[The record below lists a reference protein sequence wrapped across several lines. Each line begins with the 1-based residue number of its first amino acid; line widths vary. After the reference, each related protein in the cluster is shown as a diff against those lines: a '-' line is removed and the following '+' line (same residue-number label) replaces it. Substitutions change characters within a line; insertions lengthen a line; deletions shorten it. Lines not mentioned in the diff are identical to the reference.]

1 MIRSNVLTTLCA
13 TLALAALPALAEVKL
28 PAVLAE
34 HMVVQRGLPV
44 HVWGTAAPGEAVTV
58 TFHGAT
64 RAATM
69 DRFGRFE
76 AYLPPCEAGGPFSL
90 KVQGTNTIEFTDV
103 LCGDVWVASG
113 QSNME
118 FQLSHAANAQA
129 EIAAANYPKLRL
141 FFVKNNTSEYPV
153 DDVSARTWTAAT
165 PETVGD
171 FSAIAY
177 LFGRNLLEKENVP
190 VGLISSSWGGTPAES
205 WTSLPALASDATLMP
220 AFALWGNRMRTQST
234 TLLERAQDDLRYE
247 AAVAKAKAA
256 GQTPPWKPWHEND
269 RNCWRPG
276 TLFNAMI
283 APLTPFPI
291 RGVIWYQ
298 GESNADPERA
308 SWYDRLF
315 MTMIRDW
322 REAWHQ
328 GDFPFLYVQIANWK
342 TADGAQWWP
351 LVRDNQRRTLALSNT
366 AMAVT
371 IDIGEPGNIH
381 PKNKQD
387 VGARLALA
395 ARALAYGEKIE
406 YSGPLFRQATRDGVA
421 LRVWFDHLGTGLRVH
436 GERALGFEI
445 SGADH
450 KWHPAEARLDG
461 DTVLVVNSAVPDPV
475 AARYAWKDAPECNLF
490 NAEGLP
496 ASPFTS
502 AIF

>member
-1 MIRSNVLTTLCA
+1 MTRTYALGILCA
-13 TLALAALPALAEVKL
+13 ALALPAIPLLAAVKL

-44 HVWGTAAPGEAVTV
+44 HIWGTAAPGEAVTV

-64 RAATM
+64 RTATM

-76 AYLPPCEAGGPFSL
+76 AYLPPCEAGGPYEL
-90 KVQGTNTIEFTDV
+90 KVQATNTIEFKDV

-118 FQLSHAANAQA
+118 FALRGAANAQA
-129 EIAAANYPKLRL
+129 EIAAANYPTMRL
-141 FFVKNNTSEYPV
+141 FTVKNNTAEYPLE
-153 DDVSARTWTAAT
+153 DTPSETWTAVA
-165 PETVGD
+165 PESAAG
-171 FSAIAY
+171 FSAVAY
-177 LFGRNLLEKENVP
+177 FFGRNIVDKEKVP
-190 VGLISSSWGGTPAES
+190 VGLINSSWGGTPAEA
-205 WTSLPALASDATLMP
+205 WTSLPALAADSTLMP
-220 AFALWGNRMRTQST
+220 VFALWGKTMGNQTT
-234 TLLERAQDDLRYE
+234 TLLERAEEDKQWE

-256 GQTPPWKPWHEND
+256 GTTPPWKPWHEND
-269 RNCWRPG
+269 RNCWRPA

-283 APLTPFPI
+283 APLTRFPI

-298 GESNADPERA
+298 GESNASAERA

-342 TADGAQWWP
+342 TADGGPWWP
-351 LVRDNQRRTLALSNT
+351 LLRDTQRRTLALANT

-371 IDIGEPGNIH
+371 IDIGEGDNIH

-387 VGARLALA
+387 VGLRLALA
-395 ARALAYGEKIE
+395 ARALSYGEKLE
-406 YSGPLFRQATRDGVA
+406 YAGPLFRQATRDGA
-421 LRVWFDHLGTGLRVH
+421 TLRVWFDHIGTGLRIK
-436 GERALGFEI
+436 GDRALGFEVA
-445 SGADH
+445 GADH
-450 KWHPAEARLDG
+450 KWVAAEATLDG
-461 DTVLVVNSAVPDPV
+461 QTVVVSAATVANPV
-475 AARYAWKDAPECNLF
+475 AVRYAWKDLPECNLS

-502 AIF
+502 ALY